1 MHINI
6 EDAVRALTL
15 AKWPSALFPAS
26 EATDDLA
33 SAFAKAKKKGIA
45 NPFVYWP
52 VSKFLP
58 LWAQTPKGKKDG
70 EKKDGDKKDAEEE
83 KKAADKRLDMVQW
96 GAAFQAGVLTVL
108 CALLCMTY
116 IDCWQAFALASV
128 AVGMWDYHQAMAH

>member
-6 EDAVRALTL
+6 EDAVRGLTL

-58 LWAQTPKGKKDG
+58 LWAQSAKG
-70 EKKDGDKKDAEEE
+70 KKDGDKKDAEEE
-83 KKAADKRLDMVQW
+83 KKVADKRLDMVQW
-96 GAAFQAGVLTVL
+96 GAAFQAVVLTVL
-108 CALLCMTY
+108 RALMCLTCF
-116 IDCWQAFALASV
+116 IACRHLLSP
-128 AVGMWDYHQAMAH
+128 HLP